1 MGPPQKSP
9 GSGRALAIPYGMLAL
24 ETKEAVQ
31 IPARVENLR
40 CRVAA
45 GSDGAVLCE
54 AALSRPLTAAEV
66 DWFENTESWREPSP
80 SMYLMRNGSA
90 HFMCGAAD
98 KSNWLLMLEKYLE
111 QAWEEA

>member
-1 MGPPQKSP
+1 
-9 GSGRALAIPYGMLAL
+9 MLAL
-24 ETKEAVQ
+24 ESKEAVQ

-54 AALSRPLTAAEV
+54 ASLSRPLTAAEV

-90 HFMCGAAD
+90 HFMCGSAD

>member
-1 MGPPQKSP
+1 
-9 GSGRALAIPYGMLAL
+9 MLAL
-24 ETKEAVQ
+24 QSNEAIQV
-31 IPARVENLR
+31 PARVENLN

-45 GSDGAVLCE
+45 GGDGAVLCE

-80 SMYLMRNGSA
+80 SLFLMRGGAA
-90 HFMCGAAD
+90 HFMCNASD
-98 KSNWLLMLEKYLE
+98 KSHWLLMLEKFLE